1 MPTILITAGEP
12 SGDRLGAAL
21 MAALKK
27 QRKGLHFIGVGGPLM
42 EAQGL
47 HSAFPLSDIAVM
59 GLAEVVPSIPRI
71 LARLNQLAALADRE
85 GPALAITIDSQE
97 FSYRLAKKLQ
107 NLPLSRRKIPVILYT
122 APKIWAWRQGR
133 VKKLRGVFSHILA
146 KFTFELPF
154 FSGAGIPTTYVGH
167 PALTTLAPYMPEKP
181 EAPKSIALNL
191 ALLPGSR
198 KAEFTNHWPL
208 LLATY
213 RRLKQLSPQL
223 TATLAVPDERA
234 LALCRQLAPWE
245 EAEGITPVYGEARF
259 QALTQCRA
267 ALAKSGT
274 NNLELALLG
283 IPAVICYRMNAL
295 SYQLAKWLVK
305 VPYVSLPNL
314 ILNPQAVGHRPQ
326 STGAGTGAPVY
337 PEFLQKGANPANLA
351 RALYP
356 LLTEEKPRQH
366 QLKLLGKMRA
376 QMQTPQP
383 PAQTAAEVVLS
394 YLK

>member
-47 HSAFPLSDIAVM
+47 RSAFPLSDIAVM

-71 LARLNQLAALADRE
+71 LARLNQLTALADRE
-85 GPALAITIDSQE
+85 GPALAIVIDAQD
-97 FSYRLAKKLQ
+97 FSARLAQKLQ
-107 NLPLSRRKIPVILYT
+107 NLPLSRRKIPVIHYV
-122 APKIWAWRQGR
+122 APKVWAWRQGR
-133 VKKLRGVFSHILA
+133 VKKLRGLYNHLLTILP
-146 KFTFELPF
+146 FEAPF
-154 FSGAGIPTTYVGH
+154 FSKAGIPTTYVGH
-167 PALTTLAPYMPEKP
+167 PALTTLAPYMPT
-181 EAPKSIALNL
+181 SHQSLVTSHSL

-213 RRLKQLSPQL
+213 RRLKQLQPQL

-234 LALCRQLAPWE
+234 LALCHQLAPWE
-245 EAEGITPVYGEARF
+245 EGEGITPVYGEARF
-259 QALTQCRA
+259 KALTHCRA

-314 ILNPQAVGHRPQ
+314 ILNPQAVGQRPH

-337 PEFLQKGANPANLA
+337 PEFLQKGANPPNLA

-356 LLTEEKPRQH
+356 LLTEEKPRAH
-366 QLKLLGKMRA
+366 QLKLLAQMRA
-376 QMQTPQP
+376 SMQTPQP